1 MRLSAAVPA
10 EGSNRNPNMAEI
22 PTPETVALVRCRY
35 RENATLREISAESG
49 ITSLKI
55 IYGCVD
61 GDFPDGSAELLE
73 AIPRRRPGRTLH
85 RGSRASL
92 VARMWHA
99 ADRQVADIEERMA
112 AAGLEPTERES
123 NTRMLAVVAR
133 TLRELNAVVEGKRA
147 RKDTTRNGDDE
158 SPPRNIE
165 ELRQA
170 LAQKLEVFV
179 ARAADDIPD
188 DTEGG

>member
-1 MRLSAAVPA
+1 
-10 EGSNRNPNMAEI
+10 MAEI
-22 PTPETVALVRCRY
+22 PTPETVALVRRRY
-35 RENATLREISAESG
+35 REDATLREISAESG
-49 ITSLKI
+49 VTSQHI
-55 IYGCVD
+55 IYRCLAGE
-61 GDFPDGSAELLE
+61 FPDGSGELLD
-73 AIPRRRPGRTLH
+73 AIPLRRPGRTLH

-99 ADRQVADIEERMA
+99 AERQVADIEERMV
-112 AAGLEPTERES
+112 AAGLEPAERES

-133 TLRELNAVVEGKRA
+133 TLRELNAVVEAKRT